1 MTSDQIMQIAYLAV
15 LGIAILIGVLF
26 QSRGR
31 IGTVLRQGTSW
42 LFIFLA
48 VVVGYGIWSDTGFS
62 RLPQQSVFAEEGRIE
77 VPRSRDG
84 HYHLTLVING
94 VPVHTIVDTGAS
106 DLVLTR
112 TDAERVGLLLD
123 ELIFAGR
130 ANTANGRVETAHV
143 KLDEVSLGPIEDR
156 LVPALVNGG
165 EMNRSLLGMSYLSR
179 FTRLEISENR
189 LVLVR

>member
-31 IGTVLRQGTSW
+31 IGTVLRQGTIW
-42 LFIFLA
+42 GVIFLA

-84 HYHLTLVING
+84 HYHLALVING

-143 KLDEVSLGPIEDR
+143 KLNNVSLGPIEDR

-189 LVLVR
+189 LILVR

>member
-1 MTSDQIMQIAYLAV
+1 MRAFPVSQPIGLRKKVA
-15 LGIAILIGVLF
+15 LGFPLKGW
-26 QSRGR
+26 
-31 IGTVLRQGTSW
+31 T
-42 LFIFLA
+42 
-48 VVVGYGIWSDTGFS
+48 
-62 RLPQQSVFAEEGRIE
+62 
-77 VPRSRDG
+77 
-84 HYHLTLVING
+84 YHLTLVING

-112 TDAERVGLLLD
+112 TDAERVGLLLN

-143 KLDEVSLGPIEDR
+143 KLDKVSLGPIEDR

-179 FTRLEISENR
+179 FASGDFRKP
-189 LVLVR
+189 